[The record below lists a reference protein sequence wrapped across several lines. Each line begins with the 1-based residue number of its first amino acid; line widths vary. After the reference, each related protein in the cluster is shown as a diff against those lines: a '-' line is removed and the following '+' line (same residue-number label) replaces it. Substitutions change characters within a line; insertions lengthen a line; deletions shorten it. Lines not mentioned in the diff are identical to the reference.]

1 MRLFNLRVYKGTQY
15 GTTAT
20 YSASEFDGVLGSAE
34 RLAVHCRVWRA
45 SGTTPKL
52 TVNLEE
58 SNDGANWVPK
68 TTALVNQET
77 LSTTGETALMAVA
90 TKATMSGAAFV
101 RLAVSLFGSDNV
113 ADVQIIVC
121 GRGEQRAP

>member
-1 MRLFNLRVYKGTQY
+1 MRLFNLRVFKGTQY

-45 SGTTPKL
+45 TGTTPKL
-52 TVNLEE
+52 TVRLHE
-58 SNDGANWVPK
+58 SNDGSTWVPR
-68 TTALVNQET
+68 TTALVNEAT
-77 LSTTGETALMAVA
+77 LSTTEETSVIALA
-90 TKATMSGAAFV
+90 TKAALSGATYV
-101 RLAVSLFGSDNV
+101 RLSVELTNSDNV

-121 GRGEQRAP
+121 GRAEQRAP